1 MTVDWS
7 PICVAST
14 ALGPSAESI
23 PDISSPNRG
32 DIESPSSQE
41 GSLSSYSHGESASP
55 SSSHDDI
62 ASSTGANLTTH
73 PQEDLSAHHFKGVEW

>member
-14 ALGPSAESI
+14 ALDSLVEPI
-23 PDISSPNRG
+23 PDVASPNRG
-32 DIESPSSQE
+32 SIESPSSSQE
-41 GSLSSYSHGESASP
+41 EGLSSSSYGDPASP
-55 SSSHDDI
+55 SS
-62 ASSTGANLTTH
+62 ANADPAVH